1 MTIVIILNESLS
13 LRSHYLARTLKCYKK
28 DRQISWNFYLHL
40 SVFFVDRFIDL
51 PVVDVSTH
59 SSKFFSFL
67 FITLLK
73 VDIERENRQNMKSKA
88 ACNFLHLRFLQGTR
102 YKVQDTY
109 QSKPA
114 LQAETPVTCDTRI
127 WPSLQ
132 YHTNT
137 PAKAAAHLKHQT
149 KLISDGWI
157 SRLQTT
163 WLRTVLARNSCGIYS
178 SAHTVSMSTL
188 IVR

>member
-1 MTIVIILNESLS
+1 MFHIQFQ
-13 LRSHYLARTLKCYKK
+13 HYCKEQATCYHPIEQVLVKK
-28 DRQISWNFYLHL
+28 KSIKS
-40 SVFFVDRFIDL
+40 SVV
-51 PVVDVSTH
+51 P
-59 SSKFFSFL
+59 
-67 FITLLK
+67 
-73 VDIERENRQNMKSKA
+73 QPP
-88 ACNFLHLRFLQGTR
+88 CQGTR

-127 WPSLQ
+127 LSSLQ